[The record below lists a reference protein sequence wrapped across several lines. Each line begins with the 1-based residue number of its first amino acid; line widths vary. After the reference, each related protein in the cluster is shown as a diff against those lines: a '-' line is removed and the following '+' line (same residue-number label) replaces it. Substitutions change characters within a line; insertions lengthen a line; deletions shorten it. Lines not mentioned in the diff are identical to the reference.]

1 MNITL
6 LTRRKILGALFLS
19 GLLLTGSVSHIHQ
32 ASAQTPAT
40 AETNTNSEA
49 YVRDELYFGRSQP
62 GGGEVTEEQWQ
73 KFVDTEVTPRF
84 PDGLTVLDAYGQFL
98 NSAGILAR
106 EDSKVLILLY
116 VSTPERERSIQE
128 IIDAYK
134 SRFQQESVLRVTDVP
149 ARVSF

>member
-1 MNITL
+1 MNIAL
-6 LTRRKILGALFLS
+6 LTRRKILSAFFLS
-19 GLLLTGSVSHIHQ
+19 GLLLTGSVSYTHQ
-32 ASAQTPAT
+32 VNAQTS
-40 AETNTNSEA
+40 AETTANSEA

-73 KFVDTEVTPRF
+73 KFVDKEVTPRF

-98 NSAGILAR
+98 NSAEVLVR

>member
-6 LTRRKILGALFLS
+6 LTRRKILGAFFLS
-19 GLLLTGSVSHIHQ
+19 GLLLTGSVNYIHQ
-32 ASAQTPAT
+32 VSAQTPA
-40 AETNTNSEA
+40 AETTANSEA
-49 YVRDELYFGRSQP
+49 YVREELYFGRSQP

-84 PDGLTVLDAYGQFL
+84 PDGLTVVDAYGQFL

-134 SRFQQESVLRVTDVP
+134 SKFQQESVLRVTDVP

>member
-1 MNITL
+1 MNMTL
-6 LTRRKILGALFLS
+6 LTRRKILGAFFLS
-19 GLLLTGSVSHIHQ
+19 GLLLTGSVSYIHQ
-32 ASAQTPAT
+32 ANAQTPA
-40 AETNTNSEA
+40 ETTTNREA

-73 KFVDTEVTPRF
+73 KFVDKEVTPRF
-84 PDGLTVLDAYGQFL
+84 PDGLTVIDAYGQFL
-98 NSAGILAR
+98 NSSGTLAR
-106 EDSKVLILLY
+106 ENSKVLVLLY
-116 VSTPERERSIQE
+116 VSTPERERFMQE

>member
-6 LTRRKILGALFLS
+6 LTRRKILSAFFLA
-19 GLLLTGSVSHIHQ
+19 GLLLPGSVSYIHQ
-32 ASAQTPAT
+32 VSAQTSA
-40 AETNTNSEA
+40 AETISNREA

-84 PDGLTVLDAYGQFL
+84 PDGLTVIDAYGQFL

>member
-6 LTRRKILGALFLS
+6 LTRRKILGAFFLS
-19 GLLLTGSVSHIHQ
+19 GLLLTGSVSYIHQ
-32 ASAQTPAT
+32 VSAQTPAVETT
-40 AETNTNSEA
+40 ANREA

-62 GGGEVTEEQWQ
+62 GGGEVTAEQWQ

-84 PDGLTVLDAYGQFL
+84 PDGLTVIDAYGQFL

-116 VSTPERERSIQE
+116 VSTPERERSIQG

-134 SRFQQESVLRVTDVP
+134 SKFQQESVLRVTDVP

>member
-6 LTRRKILGALFLS
+6 LTRRKILSAFFLA
-19 GLLLTGSVSHIHQ
+19 GLLLPGSVSYIHQ
-32 ASAQTPAT
+32 VSAQTSA
-40 AETNTNSEA
+40 AETISNREA

-84 PDGLTVLDAYGQFL
+84 PDGLTVIDAYGQFL
-98 NSAGILAR
+98 NSAGIFAR

>member
-1 MNITL
+1 MNIAL

-19 GLLLTGSVSHIHQ
+19 GLLLTGSVSYIHQ
-32 ASAQTPAT
+32 VSAQTS
-40 AETNTNSEA
+40 AETFSNREA

-62 GGGEVTEEQWQ
+62 GGGVVSDAQWQ

-84 PDGLTVLDAYGQFL
+84 PDGLTVTDAYGQFL
-98 NSAGILAR
+98 NSAGNLAR

-116 VSTPERERSIQE
+116 VSTPERERSILE

>member
-1 MNITL
+1 MNIAL
-6 LTRRKILGALFLS
+6 LTRRKILSAFFLS
-19 GLLLTGSVSHIHQ
+19 GLLLTGSVSFIHQ
-32 ASAQTPAT
+32 ASAQTPAEAT
-40 AETNTNSEA
+40 ANREA

-62 GGGEVTEEQWQ
+62 GGREVTEEQWQ
-73 KFVDTEVTPRF
+73 QFVDKEITPRF

-106 EDSKVLILLY
+106 ENSKVLILLY
-116 VSTPERERSIQE
+116 VSTPEREGSIQE

-134 SRFQQESVLRVTDVP
+134 SKFQQESVLRVTDVP

>member
-19 GLLLTGSVSHIHQ
+19 GLLLTGSVSYIHQ
-32 ASAQTPAT
+32 ASAQTPT
-40 AETNTNSEA
+40 AETNANSEA
-49 YVRDELYFGRSQP
+49 YVREELYFGRSQP